1 MHPKR
6 HEPDEPSPHERSNA
20 MLCHLMAFAG
30 FVFPFG
36 SIVGPLIVWLAQ
48 KEKSEFIDRHG
59 REAINF
65 QVTVMLL
72 SAGATLLLL
81 MPVVR
86 FVFQTIN
93 DGSSVSED
101 DLPIAGILMGAAV
114 LVLITLLDIV
124 MTIVAAV
131 KANAGKTF
139 RYPLTL
145 RLL

>member
-1 MHPKR
+1 MATEDHA
-6 HEPDEPSPHERSNA
+6 DLPSAHERSNA

-36 SIVGPLIVWLAQ
+36 SIVGPLVLWLSQ
-48 KEKSEFIDRHG
+48 KDKSEFIDRHG

-72 SAGATLLLL
+72 SAAATLLLL
-81 MPVVR
+81 MPLLR
-86 FVFQTIN
+86 FVFHAFEA
-93 DGSSVSED
+93 GPSVSKDE
-101 DLPIAGILMGAAV
+101 LPFADMLVGIAV
-114 LVLITLLDIV
+114 LALITLFDIV

-131 KANAGKTF
+131 QANTGKTF